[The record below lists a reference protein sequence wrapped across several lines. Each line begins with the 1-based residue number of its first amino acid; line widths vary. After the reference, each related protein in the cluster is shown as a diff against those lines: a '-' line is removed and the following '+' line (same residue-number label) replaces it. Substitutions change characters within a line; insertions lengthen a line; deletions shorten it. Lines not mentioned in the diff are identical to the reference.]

1 MAEHTER
8 WALNRLIAACRDGE
22 RGFRY
27 AANHVRDS
35 TVKRL
40 FLEIASDREQFAAE
54 ILLHAQR
61 LGGATEADG
70 SLAGALHRG
79 WMTLKDAVGAHDD
92 AAIIREAERGER
104 SALAAYEDALDG
116 MLPPDGAR
124 RDRTAMW
131 RSASE
136 PQPGARVADVCAD
149 ALGRSLSPGGRDGDT
164 DAHTRESCR

>member
-8 WALNRLIAACRDGE
+8 WVLNRVIATCRDGE

-54 ILLHAQR
+54 LLVHAQR
-61 LGGATEADG
+61 LGGATEPDG

-79 WMTLKDAVGAHDD
+79 WMTLKDAVGVHDD

-116 MLPPDGAR
+116 MLPPTAR
-124 RDRTAMW
+124 DLIERQCGTVRQSHNRVHALLM
-131 RSASE
+131 SAAT
-136 PQPGARVADVCAD
+136 P
-149 ALGRSLSPGGRDGDT
+149 
-164 DAHTRESCR
+164 